1 MEEHERTEEFR
12 VDTDKIVG
20 KAKALYVESN
30 VRRVSLKTKEGKLL
44 LEMPLWLALVIT
56 ALSLI
61 VVPWLAIILV
71 IVGLVLRVNLIVERH
86 DLPAP
91 PANTEN

>member
-20 KAKALYVESN
+20 KAKALYAESN

-61 VVPWLAIILV
+61 IVPWLAIILV